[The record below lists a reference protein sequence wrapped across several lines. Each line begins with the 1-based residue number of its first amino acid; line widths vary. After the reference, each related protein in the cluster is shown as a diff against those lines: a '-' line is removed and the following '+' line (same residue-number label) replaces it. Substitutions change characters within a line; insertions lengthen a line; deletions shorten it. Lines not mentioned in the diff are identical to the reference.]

1 MLLSTNKSGTFQ
13 AESKRVD
20 TKKKTPSGPVFK
32 SSDHS
37 AFSSSSSSFNSSL
50 NDVAD
55 TTSKHL
61 ETVLDELKYL
71 GNDVQLLLD
80 RQQQFSDKQVD
91 VLDTKFDKHYS
102 SIQSELNTSITS
114 GISKSQSDLSA
125 LCAGIEQLKNFVE
138 STYHRSGTLSESIES
153 LVASVTK
160 HGEDLVDLT
169 AAFKATAKAQ
179 KTSNLEQKEELMC
192 VKRVSTESKMLLDEI
207 RTSYEKDSL
216 LLRQEEQ
223 DLLVEKEKFAKEKA
237 LFEQRKLAAKDE
249 IEYADAMMKTV
260 KEAEQKVSEDCKRL
274 VQLSEFVVSKNKE
287 ADEKLAEALRL
298 STQLEEWQGAI
309 ANDNEAVQ
317 KLKQRLEDDLM
328 MLSRDRVSLMKNKA
342 GMHVVT
348 SNPLGRSTKVNLMS
362 DFSLAQPGE
371 LRRRLVSVKAEMKR
385 LSNDA

>member
-1 MLLSTNKSGTFQ
+1 MPLPRSAFSANLKRTPLYTLSEEEEESPTRPKSANNVNKPEHRQNKPENRTFQ

-20 TKKKTPSGPVFK
+20 TKKKTPSGSVFK

-37 AFSSSSSSFNSSL
+37 AFSSSSSSYNGSL

-80 RQQQFSDKQVD
+80 RQQQFSDEQVD

-169 AAFKATAKAQ
+169 AAFKAVAKAQ
-179 KTSNLEQKEELMC
+179 RTSNLEQKEELTC

-298 STQLEEWQGAI
+298 STQLEE
-309 ANDNEAVQ
+309 
-317 KLKQRLEDDLM
+317 
-328 MLSRDRVSLMKNKA
+328 
-342 GMHVVT
+342 
-348 SNPLGRSTKVNLMS
+348 
-362 DFSLAQPGE
+362 
-371 LRRRLVSVKAEMKR
+371 
-385 LSNDA
+385 

>member
-1 MLLSTNKSGTFQ
+1 M
-13 AESKRVD
+13 
-20 TKKKTPSGPVFK
+20 
-32 SSDHS
+32 
-37 AFSSSSSSFNSSL
+37 
-50 NDVAD
+50 
-55 TTSKHL
+55 
-61 ETVLDELKYL
+61 
-71 GNDVQLLLD
+71 
-80 RQQQFSDKQVD
+80 
-91 VLDTKFDKHYS
+91 
-102 SIQSELNTSITS
+102 
-114 GISKSQSDLSA
+114 
-125 LCAGIEQLKNFVE
+125 
-138 STYHRSGTLSESIES
+138 
-153 LVASVTK
+153 
-160 HGEDLVDLT
+160 
-169 AAFKATAKAQ
+169 
-179 KTSNLEQKEELMC
+179 
-192 VKRVSTESKMLLDEI
+192 LDEI

-287 ADEKLAEALRL
+287 ADEKLAEAQRL

-309 ANDNEAVQ
+309 AIDNEAVQ
-317 KLKQRLEDDLM
+317 KLKQRLEDDRM

-342 GMHVVT
+342 AMHVVT

-385 LSNDA
+385 LSNDAYI